1 MALER
6 SFKVATKLRHELPT
20 DIEMES
26 ISLEELSSLLED
38 IHVKIR
44 QASQNIDLDKQEFL
58 GIKKALQRYTLTRKN
73 SYLNS

>member
-73 SYLNS
+73 SCLNS